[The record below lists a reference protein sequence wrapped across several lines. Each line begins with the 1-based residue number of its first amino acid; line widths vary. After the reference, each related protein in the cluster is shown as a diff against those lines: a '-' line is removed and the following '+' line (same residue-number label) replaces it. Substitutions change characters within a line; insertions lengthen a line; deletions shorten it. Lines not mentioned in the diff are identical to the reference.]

1 MARGVISILFIPL
14 LLLSGCLNSGTAS
27 GKKYMA
33 YMEDEEHELKKEVVS
48 GGVNYS
54 FQLATPE
61 YMACKEF
68 GGLKDRIDTI
78 AFYNRLKET
87 SGYVFFLIRIS
98 NPVQSMSPMIGV
110 EADAEE
116 MVMYY
121 QSAAAYDIQL
131 LEGKSTHPV
140 STYLFENNYGL
151 APYNTIIA
159 GFKREHF
166 DEDLQLVFT
175 DRYHDNP
182 LLKASF
188 THTNIQNIP
197 TLSLN

>member
-1 MARGVISILFIPL
+1 MARAAISFLFIAL
-14 LLLSGCLNSGTAS
+14 LVLSGCLNTGTAS

-33 YMEDEEHELKKEVVS
+33 YLENGDHALKKEIVS

-61 YMACKEF
+61 YIACKEF
-68 GGLKDRIDTI
+68 GGLKEQIDTV
-78 AFYNRLKET
+78 AFYNRLKEM

-98 NPVQSMSPMIGV
+98 NPVQSMTPMLGSA
-110 EADAEE
+110 EDADE
-116 MVMYY
+116 MIMYY
-121 QSAAAYDIQL
+121 QSAAASDIQL
-131 LEGKSTHPV
+131 LEGQSTHAV

-188 THTNIQNIP
+188 THNNIQNIP